1 MSESGINR
9 RDFLK
14 VLGLGGSSLALAGCG
29 NTDVQSGVEIIM
41 PNVHPED
48 FVVPGL
54 SVFYASTCTQ
64 CGSACGVM
72 GRVREGRVLK
82 MEGNPESFISGG
94 KICGLGQAAVQVQYN
109 PDRLTQPMM
118 REGNKLQPVSWDKAM
133 AMLTE
138 KVGPASGIKGD
149 EFAFM
154 TGATSGHLKVLTQ
167 NYLDSLGSKNHFVY
181 EALSPAISFAA
192 NRQVY
197 GVDMPR
203 LQFDKAKLIVSFG
216 ADFLGTGASPVH
228 FAKEYAKFRKAP
240 RGTLV
245 QIEPKMTMTGAN
257 ADRWIPIIPGTE
269 GVFALGVANQL
280 LKHSEFTNTVPAD
293 IASLV
298 GKYDPDTV
306 SSITGV
312 RSELVG
318 HVAALL
324 WEKTPSLVISGAS
337 AEGHVNGVQNV
348 VAIQLLNKILGNV
361 DKTVDGQAQSPFPQI
376 APSAGS
382 FSALK
387 AMNDNMGAGKFKAVF
402 IHGAN
407 PVFTAPSFM
416 GVRENLRKV
425 PFKVAFVNAVDE
437 TAEEC
442 DLVLPILTAVEDF
455 GSHVA
460 WYQPQ
465 GVEISMQQPLMQKL
479 YPDTRSMG
487 DIMLDL
493 VKMRRADEYKS
504 WPDFFSYL
512 KTAVIAVK
520 PVVKYTDTDEH
531 FWYDTLSSGVIH
543 VDALQQNVGSNFS
556 VAELSLDET
565 VPVQDPKF
573 PFYLVPS
580 ERHYFRDGR
589 HANCGWL
596 QESPDPLTTVVWD
609 SWAEIHPKTAASMGI
624 KEGDYLEISSQ
635 SGTLN
640 VKAYLFPGIHP
651 DAISIPLGQGHESL
665 GRFAQGVGVNP
676 FRIINPVFEKSTG
689 ELAMFGTRVSVK
701 KTAESETVIK
711 DEGPYNTQRG
721 RKLVVTLPA
730 DKAQLSKEI

>member
-14 VLGLGGSSLALAGCG
+14 VLGLGGSSLALTGCG
-29 NTDVQSGVEIIM
+29 NTDIRSGDEVIM
-41 PNVHPED
+41 PNVQPED

-54 SVFYASTCTQ
+54 SVYYASTCRQ

-82 MEGNPESFISGG
+82 MEGNPASRISGG

-118 REGNKLQPVSWDKAM
+118 KVGSSLQPISWDKAM
-133 AMLTE
+133 ALLDE
-138 KVGPASGIKGD
+138 KTGPKSGIKGE
-149 EFAFM
+149 EFGFL
-154 TGATSGHLKVLTQ
+154 TGAMSGHLNVLTQ
-167 NYLDSLGSKNHFVY
+167 NYMESLDSRNHYVY
-181 EALSPAISFAA
+181 EALSPAISLAA
-192 NRQVY
+192 NRRVY
-197 GVDMPR
+197 GVDQPR
-203 LQFDKAKLIVSFG
+203 LHFDKAKLIVSFG

-228 FAKEYAKFRKAP
+228 FAAEYAKFRKAP

-245 QIEPKMTMTGAN
+245 QIEPKMTMTGGN
-257 ADRWIPIIPGTE
+257 ADRWIAIIPGTE
-269 GVFALGVANQL
+269 GVFALGIANQL
-280 LKHSEFTNTVPAD
+280 LKHSEFTGTVPAD
-293 IASLV
+293 IVDLV
-298 GKYDPDTV
+298 SKYDADTV
-306 SSITGV
+306 SRITGV

-318 HVAALL
+318 HVASLL

-337 AEGHVNGVQNV
+337 VEGHAHGVQNA
-348 VAIQLLNKILGNV
+348 VAVQLLNQILGNV
-361 DKTVDGQAQSPFPQI
+361 GKTIDGQAQSPFPQLSP
-376 APSAGS
+376 AAGS

-387 AMNDNMGAGKFKAVF
+387 AMNEKMGADEFKAVF

-416 GVRENLRKV
+416 GFRDNLRKV
-425 PFKVAFVNAVDE
+425 PFKVAFVNALDE

-442 DLVLPILTAVEDF
+442 DLVLPIFTAVEEF
-455 GSHVA
+455 GSNVA
-460 WYQPQ
+460 WYQPE
-465 GVEISMQQPLMQKL
+465 GVEITIQQPLMNQL

-487 DIMLDL
+487 DIMLNL
-493 VKMRRADEYKS
+493 VKARKADEYKA

-512 KTAVIAVK
+512 KTAIINIK

-531 FWYDTLSSGVIH
+531 FWYDTLSNGVIH
-543 VDALQQNVGSNFS
+543 VDGAPQQVSAKFAATDLRLPASAN
-556 VAELSLDET
+556 A
-565 VPVQDPKF
+565 QDPVY

-596 QESPDPLTTVVWD
+596 QESPDPMTTIVWD

-624 KEGDYLEISSQ
+624 KEGDWLEIASQ
-635 SGTLN
+635 NGMLK
-640 VKAYLFPGIHP
+640 VKAYVFPGIHP

-665 GRFAQGVGVNP
+665 GRYAKGVGVNP
-676 FRIINPVFEKSTG
+676 FRILNPVFEKDTG
-689 ELAMFGTRVSVK
+689 ELALYGTRVSVR
-701 KTAESETVIK
+701 KTGNSEIVVK
-711 DEGPYNTQRG
+711 DEGPVNTQMG

-730 DKAQLSKEI
+730 DVAQLSKEI

>member
-14 VLGLGGSSLALAGCG
+14 VLGLGGSSLALTGCG
-29 NTDVQSGVEIIM
+29 NTDIRSGDELIM
-41 PNVHPED
+41 PNVSPED

-82 MEGNPESFISGG
+82 MEGNPQSKISGG

-118 REGNKLQPVSWDKAM
+118 KVGNVLQPVSWDKAM
-133 AMLTE
+133 ATLNE
-138 KVGPASGIKGD
+138 KVGPKSGIKG
-149 EFAFM
+149 ENFAFM
-154 TGATSGHLKVLTQ
+154 TGAMSGHLKVLVQ
-167 NYLDSLGSKNHFVY
+167 NYLDSLDSKNHFAY
-181 EALSPAISFAA
+181 EALSPSIGFAA
-192 NRQVY
+192 NKQVY

-203 LQFDKAKLIVSFG
+203 LHFDKAKLIVSFG
-216 ADFLGTGASPVH
+216 SDFLGTGASPVH
-228 FAKEYAKFRKAP
+228 FAAEYAKFRKAP

-257 ADRWIPIIPGTE
+257 ADRWIAIIPGTE
-269 GVFALGVANQL
+269 GIFALGVANQL
-280 LKHSEFTNTVPAD
+280 LKHSEFTNTVPAG

-298 GKYDPDTV
+298 SKYDPETV
-306 SSITGV
+306 SQITGV
-312 RSELVG
+312 RPELVG
-318 HVAALL
+318 HVASLL
-324 WEKTPSLVISGAS
+324 WEKTPSIVISGAS
-337 AEGHVNGVQNV
+337 AEGHAHGVQNA

-361 DKTVDGQAQSPFPQI
+361 GKTIDGQAKSPFPQI
-376 APSAGS
+376 APEAGS
-382 FSALK
+382 FSSLK
-387 AMNDNMGAGKFKAVF
+387 AMNDAMGGGKLQAVF

-416 GVRENLRKV
+416 GFRDNLRKV
-425 PFKVAFVNAVDE
+425 PFKVAFVNAADE
-437 TAEEC
+437 TAQEC
-442 DLVLPILTAVEDF
+442 DLVLPILTAVEEF
-455 GSHVA
+455 GSNIA
-460 WYQPQ
+460 WYQPE
-465 GVEISMQQPLMQKL
+465 GVEITMQQPLMNKL

-493 VKMRRADEYKS
+493 VKQRRADEYKN

-512 KTAVIAVK
+512 KAAVINMK
-520 PVVKYTDTDEH
+520 PAVKYTDTDEH

-543 VDALQQNVGSNFS
+543 IDAPQEQIGDSF
-556 VAELSLDET
+556 AEAALSLPE
-565 VPVQDPKF
+565 VQNVQDPKF

-596 QESPDPLTTVVWD
+596 QESPDPLTTIVWD
-609 SWAEIHPKTAASMGI
+609 SWVEIHPKTAASMGI
-624 KEGDYLEISSQ
+624 KEGDYLEIASQ
-635 SGTLN
+635 NGTLK

-651 DAISIPLGQGHESL
+651 DAVSIPLGQGHESL
-665 GRFAQGVGVNP
+665 GRFANGVGVNP
-676 FRIINPVFEKSTG
+676 FTILNPVFEKDTG

-701 KTAESETVIK
+701 KTSDSEIVVK
-711 DEGPYNTQRG
+711 DEGPVSTQMG

-730 DKAQLSKEI
+730 DVAQLSKEI

>member
-14 VLGLGGSSLALAGCG
+14 VLGLGGGSLALTGCG
-29 NTDVQSGVEIIM
+29 NTDIRSGDEVIM
-41 PNVHPED
+41 PNVSPED

-82 MEGNPESFISGG
+82 MEGNPASRISGG

-118 REGNKLQPVSWDKAM
+118 KEGDKLLPVTWDKAM
-133 AMLTE
+133 ALIEE
-138 KVGPASGIKGD
+138 KTGPKSGINGE
-149 EFAFM
+149 EFAFL
-154 TGATSGHLKVLTQ
+154 TGAMSGHLKVLVE
-167 NYLDSLGSKNHFVY
+167 NYLESMGSKNHFVY
-181 EALSPAISFAA
+181 EALSPAVGFAA

-197 GVDMPR
+197 GVDQPR
-203 LQFDKAKLIVSFG
+203 LHFDKARLIVSFG
-216 ADFLGTGASPVH
+216 SDFLGTGASPVH
-228 FAKEYAKFRKAP
+228 FAAEYAKFRKAP

-245 QIEPKMTMTGAN
+245 QIEPKMTMTGGN

-269 GVFALGVANQL
+269 GVFALGVANIL
-280 LKHSEFTNTVPAD
+280 LRHDEFANAVPAD

-298 GKYDPDTV
+298 KKFDADTV
-306 SSITGV
+306 SRITGV

-324 WEKTPSLVISGAS
+324 WEKTPSLIISGAS
-337 AEGHVNGVQNV
+337 VEGHAHGVQNA
-348 VAIQLLNKILGNV
+348 VAVQLLNKILGNV
-361 DKTVDGQAQSPFPQI
+361 GKTIDGQSQSPFPQL

-387 AMNDNMGAGKFKAVF
+387 AMNDGMGAGKFKAVF
-402 IHGAN
+402 IHGSN
-407 PVFTAPSFM
+407 PVFTAPTFM

-425 PFKVAFVNAVDE
+425 PFKVAFVNAIDE

-442 DLVLPILTAVEDF
+442 DLVLPLFTAVEDF
-455 GSHVA
+455 GSNVA
-460 WYQPQ
+460 WYQPE
-465 GVEISMQQPLMQKL
+465 GVEITMQQPLMNQL
-479 YPDTRSMG
+479 YKDTRSMG
-487 DIMLDL
+487 DIMLTL
-493 VKMRRADEYKS
+493 VKQRKADEYKA
-504 WPDFFSYL
+504 WPDFFTYL
-512 KTAVIAVK
+512 KTAIVNVK
-520 PVVKYTDTDEH
+520 PVVQYTDTDDH

-543 VDALQQNVGSNFS
+543 VDAAPQAISANFT
-556 VAELSLDET
+556 AAALDIPAVENA
-565 VPVQDPKF
+565 QDPKF
-573 PFYLVPS
+573 PFYLIPS

-635 SGTLN
+635 NGTLK

-651 DAISIPLGQGHESL
+651 DAISLPLGQGHESL

-676 FRIINPVFEKSTG
+676 FRILNPVFEKETG

-701 KTAESETVIK
+701 KTGDSEIVVK
-711 DEGPYNTQRG
+711 DEGPVSTQMG

-730 DKAQLSKEI
+730 DVAQLSKEI

>member
-14 VLGLGGSSLALAGCG
+14 VLGLGGSSLALTGCG
-29 NTDVQSGVEIIM
+29 NTDIRSGDELIM

-82 MEGNPESFISGG
+82 MEGNPESKISGG

-118 REGNKLQPVSWDKAM
+118 KVGGSLQPVGWDKAM
-133 AMLTE
+133 ALLEE
-138 KVGPASGIKGD
+138 KTGPRSGINGE

-154 TGATSGHLKVLTQ
+154 TGAMSGHLKVLVQ

-181 EALSPAISFAA
+181 EALSPAVSFAA
-192 NRQVY
+192 NKQVY

-203 LQFDKAKLIVSFG
+203 LHFDKAKLIVSFG
-216 ADFLGTGASPVH
+216 SDFLGTGASPVH
-228 FAKEYAKFRKAP
+228 FAAEYAKFRKAP
-240 RGTLV
+240 RGTLI

-280 LKHSEFTNTVPAD
+280 LKHEEFAQSVPSD
-293 IASLV
+293 IVSLV
-298 GKYDPDTV
+298 AKYDPETV

-318 HVAALL
+318 HLAALL
-324 WEKTPSLVISGAS
+324 WEKSPSLVISGAS
-337 AEGHVNGVQNV
+337 VEGHTHGVQNA

-361 DKTVDGQAQSPFPQI
+361 GKTLDGQAQSPFPQI
-376 APSAGS
+376 APNAGS
-382 FSALK
+382 FAALK
-387 AMNDNMGAGKFKAVF
+387 SVNDGMGGGKFKAIF
-402 IHGAN
+402 IYGAN

-416 GVRENLRKV
+416 GLRDNLRKV

-442 DLVLPILTAVEDF
+442 DLVLPIYTAVEDF

-460 WYQPQ
+460 WYQPE
-465 GVEISMQQPLMQKL
+465 GVEITMQQPLMEKL
-479 YPDTRSMG
+479 YSDTRSMG

-493 VKMRRADEYKS
+493 VKQRRADEYKA
-504 WPDFFSYL
+504 WPDFFTYL
-512 KTAVIAVK
+512 KTAVINIKPAVK
-520 PVVKYTDTDEH
+520 YADTDEH
-531 FWYDTLSSGVIH
+531 FWYDTLSHGVIQ
-543 VDALQQNVGSNFS
+543 VDAPQQQIGSNFS
-556 VAELSLDET
+556 AAMLDLSVTAEA
-565 VPVQDPKF
+565 QDPKF

-596 QESPDPLTTVVWD
+596 QESPDPLTTIVWD
-609 SWAEIHPKTAASMGI
+609 SWAEIHPKTAESMGI
-624 KEGDYLEISSQ
+624 KEGDYLEVSSQ
-635 SGTLN
+635 NGTLK

-665 GRFAQGVGVNP
+665 GRFAKGVGVNP
-676 FRIINPVFEKSTG
+676 FKILNPVFEKSTG
-689 ELAMFGTRVSVK
+689 ELAMYGTRVSVK
-701 KTAESETVIK
+701 KTGESEIVVK
-711 DEGPYNTQRG
+711 DEGPVSTQMG

-730 DKAQLSKEI
+730 DVAQLSKEI

>member
-14 VLGLGGSSLALAGCG
+14 VLGLGGSSLALTGCG
-29 NTDVQSGVEIIM
+29 NTDVQSGVEVVM

-82 MEGNPESFISGG
+82 LEGNPESKISGG
-94 KICGLGQAAVQVQYN
+94 KICGLGQAAVQAQYN
-109 PDRLTQPMM
+109 PDRLTQPMVK
-118 REGNKLQPVSWDKAM
+118 EGDKLVPTTWEKAM
-133 AMLTE
+133 ALLDDKT
-138 KVGPASGIKGD
+138 GPKSGISG
-149 EFAFM
+149 EQFAFV
-154 TGATSGHLKVLTQ
+154 TGATSGHLKALIQ
-167 NYLDSLGSKNHFVY
+167 NYMDSLGSKNHFVY
-181 EALSPAISFAA
+181 EAVSPAIGFAA

-203 LQFDKAKLIVSFG
+203 LHLDKAKLIVSFG
-216 ADFLGTGASPVH
+216 SDFLGTGASPVH
-228 FAKEYAKFRKAP
+228 FAREYAKFRKAP

-269 GVFALGVANQL
+269 GVFALGVANEL
-280 LKHSEFTNTVPAD
+280 LNHEEYVRATSPD
-293 IASLV
+293 IVALV
-298 GKYDPDTV
+298 RKYDRETV
-306 SSITGV
+306 SRATGV
-312 RSELVG
+312 RPELVA

-337 AEGHVNGVQNV
+337 AEGHVHGVQNAM
-348 VAIQLLNKILGNV
+348 AIQLLNKILGNV
-361 DKTVDGQAQSPFPQI
+361 GKTVDGQAQSPFPQI

-382 FSALK
+382 FAALK
-387 AMNDNMGAGKFKAVF
+387 AMNDEMGGGKFKAVF

-416 GVRENLRKV
+416 GFRENLRKA
-425 PFKVAFVNAVDE
+425 PFKVAFVDAIDE
-437 TAEEC
+437 TAQEC

-460 WYQPQ
+460 WYQPE
-465 GVEISMQQPLMQKL
+465 GVEVSIQQPLMEKL
-479 YPDTRSMG
+479 HADTRSMG

-493 VKMRRADEYKS
+493 VKVRRAEEYKA

-512 KTAVIAVK
+512 KTAVVAVK

-531 FWYDTLSSGVIH
+531 FWYDVLSHGLIQVDAPQQEVGANFAAAALDLSSS
-543 VDALQQNVGSNFS
+543 A
-556 VAELSLDET
+556 
-565 VPVQDPKF
+565 PVQDPKF
-573 PFYLVPS
+573 PFYLIPS
-580 ERHYFRDGR
+580 ERHNFRDGR
-589 HANCGWL
+589 HANLGWL

-624 KEGDYLEISSQ
+624 SEGDYLEIASQ
-635 SGTLN
+635 NGMLK

-651 DAISIPLGQGHESL
+651 DAISIPLGQGHEAL

-676 FRIINPVFEKSTG
+676 FRILDPVFEKSTG
-689 ELAMFGTRVSVK
+689 EIAMYGTRVSVR
-701 KTAESETVIK
+701 KTGSKETVVK
-711 DEGPYNTQRG
+711 DEGPYNTQLG

-730 DKAQLSKEI
+730 DVAQLSKEI

>member
-14 VLGLGGSSLALAGCG
+14 VLGLGGSSLALTGCG
-29 NTDVQSGVEIIM
+29 NTDVQSGVELIM
-41 PNVHPED
+41 PNVSPED

-82 MEGNPESFISGG
+82 MEGNPESRISGG

-109 PDRLTQPMM
+109 PDRLTQPMV
-118 REGNKLQPVSWDKAM
+118 REGSKLVPTTWDKAM
-133 AMLTE
+133 ALLDE
-138 KVGPASGIKGD
+138 KVGAKSGITGD
-149 EFAFM
+149 QLGFM
-154 TGATSGHLKVLTQ
+154 TGAVSGHLKVLVQ
-167 NYLDSLGSKNHFVY
+167 NFLDSLGSKNHFVY
-181 EALSPAISFAA
+181 EALSPAVSFAA

-197 GVDMPR
+197 GVDQPR
-203 LQFDKAKLIVSFG
+203 MHFDKAKLIVSFG
-216 ADFLGTGASPVH
+216 SDFLGTGASPVH

-269 GVFALGVANQL
+269 GVFALGVANEL
-280 LKHSEFTNTVPAD
+280 LSHAEFANSVPAD
-293 IASLV
+293 VAALV
-298 GKYDPDTV
+298 KKYDKATV
-306 SSITGV
+306 SEATGV
-312 RSELVG
+312 RPELVT

-324 WEKTPSLVISGAS
+324 WEKSPSLVISGAS
-337 AEGHVNGVQNV
+337 AEGHVHGVQNA
-348 VAIQLLNKILGNV
+348 VAIQLLNRVLGNV
-361 DKTVDGQAQSPFPQI
+361 GKTLDGQTQSPFPQI
-376 APSAGS
+376 APAAGS
-382 FSALK
+382 FAALK
-387 AMNDNMGAGKFKAVF
+387 AMNDEMGSGKLKVAF
-402 IHGAN
+402 IYGAN
-407 PVFTAPSFM
+407 PVFTAPSFL

-425 PFKVAFVNAVDE
+425 PFKVAFVNALDE

-460 WYQPQ
+460 WYQPE
-465 GVEISMQQPLMQKL
+465 GVEISLQQPLMNKL

-493 VKMRRADEYKS
+493 VKQRRADEYKA
-504 WPDFFSYL
+504 WPDFFTYL
-512 KTAVIAVK
+512 KTAIIAVK

-531 FWYDTLSSGVIH
+531 FWYDTLSNGLIH
-543 VDALQQNVGSNFS
+543 VDAQQQAVSSNF
-556 VAELSLDET
+556 AANALDLPT
-565 VPVQDPKF
+565 AAPVQDPKF
-573 PFYLVPS
+573 PFYLLPS

-589 HANCGWL
+589 HANLAWL

-609 SWAEIHPKTAASMGI
+609 SWAEIHPKTAASMGV
-624 KEGDYLEISSQ
+624 KEGDYLEVSSQ
-635 SGTLN
+635 NGTLK
-640 VKAYLFPGIHP
+640 VKAYIFPGIHP

-676 FRIINPVFEKSTG
+676 FMLLNPVFEKDTG

-701 KTAESETVIK
+701 KTGTSEIIVK
-711 DEGPYNTQRG
+711 DEGPVNTQMG

-730 DKAQLSKEI
+730 DVAQLSKEI